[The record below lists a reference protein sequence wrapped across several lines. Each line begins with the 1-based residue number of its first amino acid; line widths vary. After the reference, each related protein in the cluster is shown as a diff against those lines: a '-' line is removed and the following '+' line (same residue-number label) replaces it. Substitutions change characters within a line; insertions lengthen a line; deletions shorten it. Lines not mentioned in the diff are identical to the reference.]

1 MKVEWLSQTVAAVRQ
16 MLVGDIAHS
25 EFVALFFQIPILSG
39 LISDLLPG
47 LDIFQSF
54 LSAIGIV
61 AQGFRIL
68 KAPKIAQNFVLLLEK
83 LSYMHTFLKS
93 ATFFVRSS
101 QSI

>member
-1 MKVEWLSQTVAAVRQ
+1 MKVEWLSLTVAAVRQ

-39 LISDLLPG
+39 LISDLLPW

-54 LSAIGIV
+54 QSAIDVV

-68 KAPKIAQNFVLLLEK
+68 KAPKIA
-83 LSYMHTFLKS
+83 
-93 ATFFVRSS
+93 
-101 QSI
+101 